1 MFQTKKPTPYHIK
14 RPMNAFMVWS
24 QIERHKIIEKTPE
37 MHNAEISK
45 SLGKIW
51 RTLCQEERAPYI
63 AKAERLRLLHMTEFP
78 DYKYRPRK
86 RVKVKRPTEW
96 KRLSGEYD
104 TVSESKE
111 EINHHTHNHRHS
123 GDFAGGEALA
133 LSSLPSFSSSP
144 PTTISFSSS
153 APITI
158 PFSSSPPDI
167 PSFSSMPPTIS
178 SSPSF
183 CSSPLYTPASPVYK
197 ASTSSEVEVAM
208 TEFLPRMEESIDL
221 AFCLGQEME
230 GFTYSDSSFALP
242 GSTDLVDLTNCHSL
256 TDLDGLDQGTYS
268 FYI

>member
-63 AKAERLRLLHMTEFP
+63 AEAERLRLLHMTEFP

-86 RVKVKRPTEW
+86 RAKVKRPTEW

-111 EINHHTHNHRHS
+111 EINHQTHRHS
-123 GDFAGGEALA
+123 GDFAGGEA

-144 PTTISFSSS
+144 PTTISLSSSASTTIFSSS
-153 APITI
+153 FSPTSPPTTI
-158 PFSSSPPDI
+158 PSLSTS
-167 PSFSSMPPTIS
+167 PPTIS
-178 SSPSF
+178 SSF

-197 ASTSSEVEVAM
+197 ASTSSEVKVAM

-256 TDLDGLDQGTYS
+256 TDLGGTDPDSYS

>member
-63 AKAERLRLLHMTEFP
+63 AEAERLRLLHMTEFP

-86 RVKVKRPTEW
+86 RAKVKRPTEW

-111 EINHHTHNHRHS
+111 EINHQTHRHS

-133 LSSLPSFSSSP
+133 LSSLPSFVSSP
-144 PTTISFSSS
+144 PTITSISSS
-153 APITI
+153 APTTI
-158 PFSSSPPDI
+158 FLSSPTTI
-167 PSFSSMPPTIS
+167 PSFSTSPPTIS

-256 TDLDGLDQGTYS
+256 TDLGGTDPDSYS